1 MPYRTSGAI
10 VASPPPAPKGLGAAG
25 KALWRSITGR
35 WDLDSRE
42 LAILAHAARTADLI
56 ADLEELLRDQGL
68 VIVGSAGQ
76 PRLSPVPTEI
86 RQQRATLERLLAA
99 LSLPVAEGESPR
111 VSRRSELAARR
122 RWDAV

>member
-1 MPYRTSGAI
+1 M
-10 VASPPPAPKGLGAAG
+10 ASPPPTPKGLGAAG
-25 KALWRSITGR
+25 KALWKAITTK

-56 ADLEELLRDQGL
+56 DQLEVLLAAEGL
-68 VIVGSAGQ
+68 TVIGSSGQ
-76 PRLSPVPTEI
+76 PRLSPVPTEL
-86 RQQRATLERLLAA
+86 RQQRATLEKLLNA
-99 LSLPVAEGESPR
+99 LSLPVAEGEAPR

>member
-25 KALWRSITGR
+25 QALWKAITGR
-35 WDLDSRE
+35 WDLDNRE
-42 LAILAHAARTADLI
+42 SAILAHAARTADLI
-56 ADLEELLRDQGL
+56 DQLEHLLDEQGL
-68 VIVGSAGQ
+68 TVAGSNGQ
-76 PRLSPVPTEI
+76 PRLSPLPTEI
-86 RQQRATLERLLAA
+86 RQQRLTLEKLLNA